1 MRAHLYLPVTN
12 TSGDLYSSVSVRLLE
27 PNTTTLIMDTIYG
40 ADSGAG
46 VVAQPWVPASSI
58 INCYL
63 AYARR
68 VRIGITPAG
77 QGEYFLEDVDVRGS
91 AGTPSTGATSLYLFD
106 SSGTRWAVSVSTLGV
121 LSTAVAP

>member
-40 ADSGAG
+40 ADTGAG
-46 VVAQPWVPASSI
+46 TITQPWVPASSI
-58 INCYL
+58 IDCYL
-63 AYARR
+63 QYARR

-77 QGEYFLEDVDVRGS
+77 QGEVFMENVDIRPP
-91 AGTPSTGATSLYLFD
+91 AGTPTTGATSLYLFD